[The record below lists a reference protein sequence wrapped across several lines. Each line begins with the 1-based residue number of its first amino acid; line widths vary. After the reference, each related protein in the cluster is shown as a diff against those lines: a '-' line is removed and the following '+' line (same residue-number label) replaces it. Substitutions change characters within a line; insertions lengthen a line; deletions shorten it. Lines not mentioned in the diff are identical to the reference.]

1 MKKSIYSVLI
11 VCILVLA
18 SSCKKNITDLNINP
32 TRPTNVPSASLF
44 SNASLNLSDLMAHTN
59 VNFNNYRLFV
69 QYWTETIYR
78 DETRYNLNQR
88 SISDRWWATLYRD
101 IIQDLTAASKVAE
114 TETLALTAAQIQNR
128 KAINEIL
135 IVYAYYVLISSF
147 GDVPYDEALNIEN
160 LQPKY
165 DNAKTIFGKL
175 ATRLDAA
182 IGNLDDTEPG
192 YGSAD
197 LILGG
202 DITGWMRFAYSLK
215 MTMGMLVVDD
225 DFATAS
231 AMVSDA
237 APHVISSNAEN
248 IMIQYLSSPPNT
260 NPVWEDLVQSGRHDF
275 VAAKPFM
282 DTLKKY
288 ADPRLPFFFNEAI
301 TAGNG
306 YVGQTPGLSAVYNNF
321 SAPSDIVADPQ
332 NPHTFF
338 SYAQME
344 LLKAEA
350 IERGI
355 AVGGTAEDHYNNGV
369 RASVEEWGGTSAQAN
384 TYLSQPGIEYGTGPG
399 YKQQIGLQLWLAL
412 YNRGYDAWTAWR
424 RLDYPILNV
433 PSGALFASG
442 EAPAVI
448 KRMTY
453 PVIEQNLNKANYEA
467 ASAAIGLDQITQRLW
482 FDKF

>member
-1 MKKSIYSVLI
+1 MKKIIYSLFIISI
-11 VCILVLA
+11 VALA
-18 SSCKKNITDLNINP
+18 SCKKNITDLNINP
-32 TRPTNVPSASLF
+32 TRPINVPSASLF
-44 SNASLNLSDLMAHTN
+44 SNASVNLSDLMAHTN
-59 VNFNNYRLFV
+59 VNYNNYRLFV

-101 IIQDLTAASKVAE
+101 IIKDLSEASKVAE
-114 TETLALTAAQIQNR
+114 TETLALTPEQIQNR

-135 IVYAYYVLISSF
+135 TVYAYYVLISSF
-147 GDVPYDEALNIEN
+147 GDVPYDEALDIEN

-165 DNAKTIFGKL
+165 DDAKTTFGKL

-182 IGNLDDTEPG
+182 IGNLDDAAPG

-197 LILGG
+197 LILDD
-202 DITGWMRFAYSLK
+202 DITGWERFAYSLK
-215 MTMGMLVVDD
+215 FVMGMLVIDED
-225 DFATAS
+225 ATTGT
-231 AMVSDA
+231 AMVVDA
-237 APHVISSNAEN
+237 APNVISSNAEN
-248 IMIQYLSSPPNT
+248 IMMQYLSAPPNT

-288 ADPRLPFFFNEAI
+288 NDPRLPFYFNEAV
-301 TAGNG
+301 TAGIG
-306 YVGQTPGLSAVYNNF
+306 YEGQTPGVGAVYNDF

-338 SYAQME
+338 SYAEME

-350 IERGI
+350 AQRGI
-355 AVGGTAEDHYNNGV
+355 AIGGTAEEHYNNGV
-369 RASVEEWGGTSAQAN
+369 TASIMEWGGSASQAT
-384 TYLSQPGIEYGTGPG
+384 TYLVQPGIAYNAAN
-399 YKQQIGLQLWLAL
+399 YKQSIGLQLWLAL
-412 YNRGYDAWTAWR
+412 YNRGYDAWTQWR

-467 ASAAIGLDQITQRLW
+467 ASAAVGLDQITQKLW
-482 FDKF
+482 FDIY